1 MLFIMW
7 LVLSLFPG
15 RMRSDRF
22 YIAVAGIAFACFVI
36 VPEDIRAS
44 IMSLLDDVEIGSIA
58 SKLDSSGTILNASG
72 Y

>member
-1 MLFIMW
+1 MW
-7 LVLSLFPG
+7 LVLSLVPE

-22 YIAVAGIAFACFVI
+22 YILVAMIAFACFVI

-44 IMSLLDDVEIGSIA
+44 VLSLLDDVEAGSIN
-58 SKLDSSGTILNASG
+58 LGSSGTRHNASG